1 MTELTVSN
9 SADSAAVS
17 DCNHTE
23 IAALL
28 RGEILLKTQSH
39 TAWGGAVTA
48 SMYLPLARAKVWQQ
62 LTDYPRWVHYFPDVT
77 RSEVLGLSQ
86 GCKRVYQAATKAFLF
101 LSVQVEIY
109 LKVVETFHRHIQF
122 RLEKG
127 TFLDF
132 AADLKLQDC
141 RTGTALTYSVRAT
154 PSLPVPAMFIEQAM
168 LLELPA
174 NMRQMRQVLCR
185 Y

>member
-1 MTELTVSN
+1 MTELTVST

-17 DCNHTE
+17 ECNQTE
-23 IAALL
+23 KAALL
-28 RGEILLKTQSH
+28 RGDILLKTQSH
-39 TAWGGAVTA
+39 TLWGGAVTA
-48 SMYLPLARAKVWQQ
+48 SIYLPLARAKAWQQ

-77 RSEVLGLSQ
+77 RSEVLGFSQ
-86 GCKRVYQAATKAFLF
+86 EAKRLYQAATKAFLF

-109 LKVVETFHRHIQF
+109 LKVVETLHRHIQF

-141 RTGTALTYSVRAT
+141 GTGTALTYSVRAT
-154 PSLPVPAMFIEQAM
+154 PTIPVPPMFIEQAM

-174 NMRQMRQVLCR
+174 NLRQMRQIICR